1 VLEEAV
7 KGEWGFGWEAPGC
20 PDGQER
26 GPTRG
31 LTDALEEDCEGGV
44 GVGWEALLNRIWAC

>member
-1 VLEEAV
+1 MLEEAL
-7 KGEWGFGWEAPGC
+7 KEEWRFGWEAPGC

-31 LTDALEEDCEGGV
+31 LTDALEEAVKGEGVWLG
-44 GVGWEALLNRIWAC
+44 GTFESNLGG